1 MEKVY
6 VVQYSS
12 GSYEDRFV
20 EIIFATTKKTTATK
34 YVTKYNKILK
44 KWKDYYKQ
52 YEDNNRGIN
61 WISDKYIDKYFERW
75 YNLGKLNKCYYEEII
90 LR

>member
-6 VVQYSS
+6 VVQYSG
-12 GSYEDRFV
+12 GSYEDYFTK
-20 EIIFATTKKTTATK
+20 IIFATTNKTTATK

-52 YEDNNRGIN
+52 YEDSNRGIN
-61 WISDKYIDKYFERW
+61 WIADKHIRYFERW
-75 YNLGKLNKCYYEEII
+75 YIIGKLNGCNYKEIN